1 MAGLFDNQ
9 AAIYVDVRPRYPSEW
24 FSMLAALTP
33 DHSLAWDV
41 GTGNGQAAVG
51 VSSDSVAEHYKQEIA
66 TDISEEQLKRAI
78 PHPRV
83 HYLQT
88 PLTMSDDELVHLL
101 GGENS
106 VDLITVASAVHWFD
120 LEKFYPIVKRVL
132 RKPGGIFAVWCYS
145 RFKFSPE
152 IDILLAIHFE
162 RTFPFQNPNFKHA
175 LECYKTLPFPFE
187 SVGVGCEGQPLELDM
202 EKKTSFQGLLKFFR
216 SSSAFNTAK
225 GQGVDLL
232 PDEVVQEL
240 ESARGGPE
248 VVRTVIYKTY
258 MLAGKCGMS

>member
-41 GTGNGQAAVG
+41 GIGNGQAAVG
-51 VSSDSVAEHYKQEIA
+51 VAEHYKQVIA

-78 PHPRV
+78 PHPQV

-106 VDLITVASAVHWFD
+106 VDLITVASAVLWFD

-132 RKPGGIFAVWCYS
+132 IKPGGIFAVCM
-145 RFKFSPE
+145 
-152 IDILLAIHFE
+152 H
-162 RTFPFQNPNFKHA
+162 
-175 LECYKTLPFPFE
+175 YKTLPFPFE
-187 SVGVGCEGQPLELDM
+187 SVGAGCEGQPLELDM

-216 SSSAFNTAK
+216 SFSAFNTAK

-232 PDEVVQEL
+232 SDEFVQEL
-240 ESARGGPE
+240 ESAWGGPE
-248 VVRTVIYKTY
+248 VIRIVIYKTY
-258 MLAGKCGMS
+258 MLAGKVKL

>member
-9 AAIYVDVRPRYPSEW
+9 AAIYVDVRPRYPGEW

-33 DHSLAWDV
+33 DRSLAWDV

-51 VSSDSVAEHYKQEIA
+51 VAEHYKQVIA
-66 TDISEEQLKRAI
+66 TDISEEQLKHAI
-78 PHPRV
+78 PHPQV
-83 HYLQT
+83 HYLHT
-88 PLTMSDDELVHLL
+88 PLMMSDDELVHLL

-145 RFKFSPE
+145 RIKFSPE
-152 IDILLAIHFE
+152 IDVLLAVHFE

-202 EKKTSFQGLLKFFR
+202 EKKMSFQGLLKFFR
-216 SSSAFNTAK
+216 SLSAFNTAK

-232 PDEVVQEL
+232 SDEVVKEL
-240 ESARGGPE
+240 ESAWGGPE
-248 VVRTVIYKTY
+248 VVRTVIYTTY
-258 MLAGKCGMS
+258 MLAGKVKL